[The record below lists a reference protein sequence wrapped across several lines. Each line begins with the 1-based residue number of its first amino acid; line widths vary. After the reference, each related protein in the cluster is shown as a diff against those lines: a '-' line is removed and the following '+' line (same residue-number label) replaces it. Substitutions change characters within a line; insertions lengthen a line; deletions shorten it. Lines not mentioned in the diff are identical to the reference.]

1 MAHAPPRPPPPNCT
15 CCVCVRVG
23 ACVALR
29 VCVCGTACMH
39 ARVPSFTPSTLSH
52 PPAHASKRAK
62 RPIAAAGLQYLS
74 WCLSSRGMDR
84 FEHFRPG
91 LQIGVHF
98 ASQLCDQIV
107 QSPPPPPL
115 VPSLPLPLCPSPWPV
130 IRFACCAQESREPAS
145 DQVQKL
151 ATYLTKRIS
160 KNIYSLYSTS
170 LVSEPITETT
180 MIGAQTVRNLE
191 YMLNP
196 IISRALLEKRTHEK
210 VYPLFPGQIEF
221 QGGRRRRRRSDFR
234 SAAGPRQGPR

>member
-1 MAHAPPRPPPPNCT
+1 MQPSPLCVARPAARPIAWPALVPWPALSGYRSYLLSPLPHPPPTGALTWTRREGGGFRRKGGRVAHAPPRPPPPNCT

-98 ASQLCDQIV
+98 ASQLFEQIV
-107 QSPPPPPL
+107 QSPPPPPRPL
-115 VPSLPLPLCPSPWPV
+115 SFSHFRFVPLP
-130 IRFACCAQESREPAS
+130 
-145 DQVQKL
+145 
-151 ATYLTKRIS
+151 
-160 KNIYSLYSTS
+160 
-170 LVSEPITETT
+170 
-180 MIGAQTVRNLE
+180 
-191 YMLNP
+191 
-196 IISRALLEKRTHEK
+196 
-210 VYPLFPGQIEF
+210 GQ
-221 QGGRRRRRRSDFR
+221 
-234 SAAGPRQGPR
+234 